1 MQPLCRRCIEVWG
14 ELTAHHLLVGIE
26 PLHFLFEHHLLHD
39 WRGDDRTEGELLKL
53 IVRTE
58 GDAWLWRAWTLIVG
72 EGRSMVVVTPQAGID
87 HEHGVLVAHAVLSGD
102 VDARLISDGHAWKEG
117 GGAPLHAELVE
128 VDGFMYRHEL
138 THPMTGAVQVVDA
151 IFPHGFTGQY
161 VELGTTGAFGED
173 RRTQTDPTFEYEGV
187 VATHLPREGT
197 QWDGT
202 CDVGGAIEV
211 LTP

>member
-1 MQPLCRRCIEVWG
+1 MVGVEEGCQALEDS
-14 ELTAHHLLVGIE
+14 LLVGVE
-26 PLHFLFEHHLLHD
+26 PLALVVGEHLHED
-39 WRGDDRTEGELLKL
+39 GRGQDGTEGQVLEG
-53 IVRTE
+53 VVGTE
-58 GDAWLWRAWTLIVG
+58 GDAFG
-72 EGRSMVVVTPQAGID
+72 GGNDEEGVF
-87 HEHGVLVAHAVLSGD
+87 VAHTMTAFD
-102 VDARLISDGHAWKEG
+102 VDAGFVGDGHAWKEG

-151 IFPHGFTGQY
+151 VFPHGFTGKY
-161 VELGTTGAFGED
+161 IELGATGAFGED